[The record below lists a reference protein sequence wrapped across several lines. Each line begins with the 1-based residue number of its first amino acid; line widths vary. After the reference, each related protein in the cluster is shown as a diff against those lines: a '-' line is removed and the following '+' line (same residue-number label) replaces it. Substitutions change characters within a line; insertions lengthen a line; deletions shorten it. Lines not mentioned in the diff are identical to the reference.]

1 MQSFA
6 GQAAHFPHVLDFSGG
21 LDVHVTVSKEHVVLS
36 VPLSSG
42 LVEKDCAIE
51 AAQMRGASDIERLH

>member
-1 MQSFA
+1 MQRFA
-6 GQAAHFPHVLDFSGG
+6 SHVADFPHVLDFSGG
-21 LDVHVTVSKEHVVLS
+21 LDVHVAVSKEHVVLS

-51 AAQMRGASDIERLH
+51 AAQMRGAPDADRLH